1 MVKHKNQ
8 LWKIKT
14 RKEHSE
20 YGQDYVDDVDS
31 KEGTLQ
37 VLQRVILLTI
47 LILEGDQM

>member
-20 YGQDYVDDVDS
+20 YGQDYQNGEAET

-37 VLQRVILLTI
+37 GVIFLTI